1 MGKGKFDGWA
11 LGAIA
16 MGLGS
21 AVFGLCKGFHDK
33 KVTEQRQSEEITKAV
48 ENYFNNST
56 KALDG
61 VVDKD

>member
-1 MGKGKFDGWA
+1 MAKGKIDGWT

-33 KVTEQRQSEEITKAV
+33 KVNEQRQSDEITKAV

-61 VVDKD
+61 VAGEG